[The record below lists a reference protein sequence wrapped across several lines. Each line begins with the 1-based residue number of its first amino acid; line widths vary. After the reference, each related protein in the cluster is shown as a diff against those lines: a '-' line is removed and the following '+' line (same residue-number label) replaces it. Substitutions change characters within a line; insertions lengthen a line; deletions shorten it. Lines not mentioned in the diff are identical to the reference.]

1 MFSNLMRNKFSGTGV
16 AMVTPFKKDKFV
28 DFEALEKL
36 TGHLINGGVDFLVV
50 LGTTGEAATQDRDE
64 RKEVF
69 QFIAQTV
76 DGKVPLVAG
85 FGGNNTS
92 RLIKDIESFHFRGYD
107 AILSASPHYNKPSQE
122 GIYLHYKVV
131 ADNSPV
137 PVILYNVPGR
147 TASNVTAQPA
157 LKLAEHENVIG
168 IKEASGD
175 LNQCMEIVQHKPKD
189 WLVLSG
195 EDLLTLPMIGFG
207 MDGVISVIGNA
218 YPRQFSDMVRLAL
231 DDKFNDARQLHFQ
244 LKNLME
250 MIFEEGNPAGV
261 KCLLHQLGI
270 CEEYMRM
277 PLVPV
282 SDALRN
288 RMEVALR
295 VV

>member
-1 MFSNLMRNKFSGTGV
+1 MRKKFSGTGV

-36 TGHLINGGVDFLVV
+36 TNHLINGGVDFLVA

-69 QFIAQTV
+69 EFVSQVA
-76 DGKVPLVAG
+76 DGRVPLMAG

-122 GIYLHYKVV
+122 GIYQHYKAV
-131 ADNSPV
+131 ADNAPV
-137 PVILYNVPGR
+137 PVLLYNVPGR
-147 TASNVTAQPA
+147 TASNVTAKTA
-157 LKLAEHENVIG
+157 LHLAENDNIIG

-175 LNQCMEIVQHKPKD
+175 LAQCMEIVQHKPQD

-195 EDLLTLPMIGFG
+195 EDLLTLPMLGFG

-218 YPRQFSDMVRLAL
+218 YPRQFSDMVRLGL
-231 DDKFNDARQLHFQ
+231 DDKFNDARQLHYQ
-244 LKNLME
+244 LKDLME
-250 MIFEEGNPAGV
+250 MIFEEGNPAGI
-261 KCLLHQLGI
+261 KCLLKARGI
-270 CEEYMRM
+270 CEEFMRLPM
-277 PLVPV
+277 VPV
-282 SDALRN
+282 SDQLRN
-288 RMEVALR
+288 RMEEALR
-295 VV
+295 AV